1 MAKVVIDDVR
11 GIDQKSVGSGAV
23 IKNASELAG
32 TLRLN
37 PTSITNSGGG
47 LTMVAL
53 GEAKSLLRT
62 GAGNVALSCT
72 VPANAM
78 LVNVGIVFTTAVTL
92 SGATNSGV
100 IVGTTAAGSEIVAIG
115 TLGSSTASPAPINTV
130 LSTKGKTEAGG
141 VMALVANAPLRF
153 AAEQVIHFTFQNQ
166 ANNVT
171 AGVGVPFAEYI
182 IVQ

>member
-1 MAKVVIDDVR
+1 MAKTI
-11 GIDQKSVGSGAV
+11 ISNKGAV
-23 IKNASELAG
+23 AQSGTGSSIANGSTLAG
-32 TLRLN
+32 NLTFN
-37 PTSITNSGGG
+37 PESITNAGGG
-47 LTMVAL
+47 LTMVAV

-78 LVNVGIVFTTAVTL
+78 LVNVGIVFTTAMTL
-92 SGATNSGV
+92 SGATNAGV
-100 IVGTTAAGSEIVAIG
+100 LVGTSATGSEIVATG
-115 TLGSSTASPAPINTV
+115 LLGSSTAAPAPINTV

-141 VMALVANAPLRF
+141 VLPLVANAPLRF
-153 AAEQVIHFTFQNQ
+153 AAEQVIHFTVQNQ

-182 IVQ
+182 IVS